1 MWQYVLIV
9 LAFLVAISIRL
20 ISRLE
25 IRKDDRIVDNFEG
38 RKVLLVIAHPDD
50 EAMFF
55 GPLLNEL

>member
-9 LAFLVAISIRL
+9 LVFLVAISIRL